1 MDGNAVGA
9 RIAFD
14 GERVNVFVGLL
25 NAFIIQGIVII
36 ALVALFH

>member
-1 MDGNAVGA
+1 MDGNADGA
-9 RIAFD
+9 RITFD

-25 NAFIIQGIVII
+25 NALIIQGIVII